1 MFDKYLELNGVEVIN
16 AARFKAYVNG
26 HTPDITVRCEEPNLH
41 LALEQDAYTN
51 PQTDGAP
58 WYRASRLPSTRFFG
72 VFSRGFEGLWDSTR
86 ELSVT
91 QLLGNGG
98 VQSLPRDAS
107 GEVRVKVLLAAADQE
122 ALHEGWIW
130 FRETLYASKCDD
142 ASLGCVGVTAK
153 VFIASPQD
161 VNDAEEFARYF
172 YNVELLEGPRV
183 TKEYASK
190 NAAMLEAE
198 FILSIGKP
206 WPFTKQT
213 LIAVLDM
220 DAATNHTDAAG
231 ENCSEATV
239 AYDNFITDPFYT
251 AIQLPPRPAA
261 ILPPNVL
268 DISSWRR
275 MTTVIPT
282 EFSDRPGMVVPTV
295 RIFTGS
301 YGAQFVR
308 VRFYRDEVA
317 GATGCDYDGEFLVSY
332 VPPNSIMTLD
342 AIRREVGVTMPDGR
356 VVPGGHLLFGTD
368 GRPFEWPELGCHH
381 TYTVTADM
389 MPDQIDV
396 TVHVEVAV
404 RE

>member
-16 AARFKAYVNG
+16 AARFKAYVTAHSPN
-26 HTPDITVRCEEPNLH
+26 ITVRCDEPNLH
-41 LALEQDAYTN
+41 LALEQDPYTN

-58 WYRASRLPSTRFFG
+58 WFRATREASTRFFG
-72 VFSRGFEGLWDSTR
+72 VFPKEMQGLWDSTR
-86 ELSVT
+86 ELTVT

-98 VQSLPRDAS
+98 VQSLPRDGA
-107 GEVRVKVLLAAADQE
+107 GEVRVKVVLAAADQE
-122 ALHEGWIW
+122 AMHEGWVW
-130 FRETLYASKCDD
+130 FKETLYASKCDD
-142 ASLGCVGVTAK
+142 AALGCVGVVAK
-153 VFIASPQD
+153 VFMASPQD
-161 VNDAEEFARYF
+161 SLDAEEFARYY

-183 TKEYASK
+183 TKTWASK
-190 NAAMLEAE
+190 SVEMLEAE
-198 FILSIGKP
+198 FILSVVQP
-206 WPFTKQT
+206 WPFTKMT
-213 LIAVLDM
+213 MVSVLDM
-220 DAATNHTDAAG
+220 DVATNHTDAAG
-231 ENCSEATV
+231 ENCSQASV

-275 MTTVIPT
+275 MTATIPT
-282 EFSDRPGMVVPTV
+282 DLTDRPGTIVPVV

-308 VRFYRDEVA
+308 VRFYRDDIP
-317 GATGCDYDGEFLVSY
+317 GLTGCDYDGEFLVSY

-342 AIRREVGVTMPDGR
+342 AIRREVAVTMPDGR

-368 GRPFEWPELGCHH
+368 GRPFQWPELGCHH
-381 TYTVTADM
+381 EYTVTADM
-389 MPDQIDV
+389 MPDQPDIS
-396 TVHVEVAV
+396 VHVEVAV